1 MTSISALENIHN
13 KGLFGDH
20 ENKNENKLTKIQEKK
35 NLLIV
40 QIVQYKNS
48 SSLITDINL
57 DNLNLTNEVK
67 KVTNNNDTRILWC
80 GPKNWLLVS
89 TKKDL
94 LTTIKQTLKEI
105 DFAVT
110 DLSHSRAIIEL
121 EGENSKEILKK
132 GCPFNFYEMKKNN
145 CVNSIFNGITITID
159 MVEDKPNKIRL
170 FALRSFGESLCH
182 SITDASLEF
191 GFKAVD

>member
-1 MTSISALENIHN
+1 MTSISPLANVLV
-13 KGLFGDH
+13 KGLYGDH
-20 ENKNENKLTKIQEKK
+20 EGKNEDNLIKIKELK

-40 QIVQYKNS
+40 QIVQYKK
-48 SSLITDINL
+48 SSLQIKDMKI
-57 DNLNLTNEVK
+57 DGLNISSEALKVSCNE
-67 KVTNNNDTRILWC
+67 NSRILWS

-89 TKKDL
+89 NKKDL
-94 LTTIKQTLKEI
+94 MADIKKTFNEN

-110 DLSHSRAIIEL
+110 DLSHSRTIIEL

-191 GFKAVD
+191 GFRATD